1 MEIKLSRKLSK
12 LIFDS
17 VHILLVK
24 KSFGFVPNKNGSIKD
39 GSGLNF
45 NRTERGERAIYL
57 K

>member
-45 NRTERGERAIYL
+45 NRAERGEIAIYL